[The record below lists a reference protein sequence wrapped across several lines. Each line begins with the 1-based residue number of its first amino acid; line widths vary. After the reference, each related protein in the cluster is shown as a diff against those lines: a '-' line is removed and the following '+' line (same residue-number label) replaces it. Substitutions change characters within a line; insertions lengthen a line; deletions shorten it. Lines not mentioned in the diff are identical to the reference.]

1 MKDLQILWAACKY
14 HWRRF
19 TKFFKSE
26 LLQDEQGRYY
36 SEGNYQRILAWR
48 AFRSW
53 QRKKIE
59 RQMPYYD
66 TDKFEAET
74 NIKMN

>member
-14 HWRRF
+14 HCRRIA
-19 TKFFKSE
+19 KFFKSG
-26 LLQDEQGRYY
+26 LLQDEQGHYY

-59 RQMPYYD
+59 RQMPWCD
-66 TDKFEAET
+66 TDEFEAET